1 MLKRMIFSKLAWPF
15 LDGDDLHHVTVK
27 ACLLV
32 PSFQAFKAH
41 ICPCNLR
48 VLKPSLCPVPS
59 SHGSSSKPCPTFLD
73 PPQHCPPPWLAHM
86 WRKSAMHLLPDR
98 FAKQLWCYEPC
109 YMNPE
114 QLPWEE
120 GGIPVRT
127 SQCWPS
133 PAFPYLPPPSSPVLV
148 ILGLFIFLATFM
160 SIKEQIA
167 PVPNRVSRFTALL
180 FWDAQ
185 LRQHHC

>member
-1 MLKRMIFSKLAWPF
+1 
-15 LDGDDLHHVTVK
+15 
-27 ACLLV
+27 
-32 PSFQAFKAH
+32 
-41 ICPCNLR
+41 
-48 VLKPSLCPVPS
+48 
-59 SHGSSSKPCPTFLD
+59 
-73 PPQHCPPPWLAHM
+73 
-86 WRKSAMHLLPDR
+86 MHLLPDR

-133 PAFPYLPPPSSPVLV
+133 PAFPYLPPPSSPGLV

-180 FWDAQ
+180 FCDAQ
-185 LRQHHC
+185 LRQHHCFFLSFLNYFNGYGYLFRKLNWALTSLWSASLVICWCVRVLNFFLMSLAYSINSEFLSLSR